1 MRFDRRTLFRGAAAI
16 LAAGLGGK
24 WLADR
29 LSQPGEP
36 PVPGAQSAAAPPAP
50 PAAAGTLI
58 DVADFK
64 KTTSVEALNETAE
77 AYFARVTNWD
87 FHHAVPLWHP
97 AGAANQLTTFA
108 HVLHG
113 LNLLPG
119 MSVVDFGA
127 GSCWA
132 SRWLTQ
138 MGMEAIALDVSP
150 SALKIGQA
158 LYQRLPIV
166 GERPKPRFLVF
177 DGHRI
182 DLPDASV
189 DRILCQDTFHHLLNP
204 DEVLREMSRVLKPAG
219 IAGFAEPG
227 PFHSRSPQSQ
237 FEMRNFKVLEDDVHI
252 DRIWAAAQRA
262 GFTGIRLAIFNV
274 PSHMVSFEEFESFLA
289 GGKATQQFAELV
301 RAQMHDRRLFFL
313 QNAGR
318 PPPPDSRSRAGL
330 RATLEVKLAAT
341 EAKPGGAFSGRADI
355 VNGGSAIWLP
365 QNAGVGAVMLACHLL
380 DASGR
385 LVTQG
390 YTRVALTT
398 EPRPIAPGERAS
410 VEVRVPAP
418 AKGRYL
424 LEFDLVSDNI
434 AWFSAL
440 GNPTVRIPVEVR

>member
-1 MRFDRRTLFRGAAAI
+1 VRFDRRTLFRGAAAI

-24 WLADR
+24 WLVER
-29 LSQPGEP
+29 LSQTG
-36 PVPGAQSAAAPPAP
+36 VPLAGPQPAAPQPAP
-50 PAAAGTLI
+50 AAGAALM
-58 DVADFK
+58 DVAEFK
-64 KTTSVEALNETAE
+64 KTMSVEALNETAE
-77 AYFARVTNWD
+77 AYFARVTNWE
-87 FHHAVPLWHP
+87 FHHALPLWHP

-138 MGMEAIALDVSP
+138 LGMAAIALDVSP
-150 SALKIGQA
+150 TALKIGQA
-158 LYQRLPIV
+158 LYERMPVV

-227 PFHSRSPQSQ
+227 PNHSRSPQSQ

-252 DRIWAAAQRA
+252 ERIWAAAQRA
-262 GFTGIRLAIFNV
+262 GFTGIQLAIFNV
-274 PSHMVSFEEFESFLA
+274 PTHMVSIEEFEGFLA

-301 RAQMHDRRLFFL
+301 RAQMHDRRIFFL

-330 RATLEVKLAAT
+330 RGTLQVELGAT
-341 EAKPGGAFSGRADI
+341 EAKPGGAFSGRAVI
-355 VNGGSAIWLP
+355 VNSGSATWLP
-365 QNAGVGAVMLACHLL
+365 HNAGVGAVMLACHLL
-380 DASGR
+380 DPSGR
-385 LVTQG
+385 VLTQG
-390 YTRVALTT
+390 YTRVALGSGG
-398 EPRPIAPGERAS
+398 PRAIAPGERAS

-418 AKGRYL
+418 APGRYL
-424 LEFDLVSDNI
+424 LEFDLVSDNV